1 VIAASRDYVKR
12 KGPPKSP
19 QDLVDHDC
27 IAVGNLNSWVLNGP
41 KRKVEVPVSGIQRYR
56 SSAGLVHAVVAGIGL
71 APLPT
76 LYFDDP
82 VF

>member
-41 KRKVEVPVSGIQRYR
+41 KRKVEVPVS
-56 SSAGLVHAVVAGIGL
+56 AVVAGIGL